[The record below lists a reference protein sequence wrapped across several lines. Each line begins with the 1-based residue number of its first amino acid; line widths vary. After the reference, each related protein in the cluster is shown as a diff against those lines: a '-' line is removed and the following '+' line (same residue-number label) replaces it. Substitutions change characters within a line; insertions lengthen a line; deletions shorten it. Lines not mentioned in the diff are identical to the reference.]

1 LLWILEKE
9 IVTMP
14 RPLQKW
20 RVLPH
25 GQLTLIDDG
34 LLTVVGELRMPLG
47 GFPRRITV
55 ARLSDGR
62 LVIYSA
68 IALDEP
74 EMQQI
79 EHFGIPSFLIVP
91 GDLHRLD
98 AKIWKDRYPG
108 LFVVAPAG
116 ARRRVEEVVP
126 VDADDVDFKDA
137 NVRYLTVPGT
147 EGHEAALIVKT
158 HQGTTLVV
166 NDLIWNVQDR
176 PGFGGWVFHA
186 LGLSGRKPFIPFV
199 AKLHS
204 IKDRETLSAQLQAWA
219 ALGGLNRIVV
229 SHGDIVGVEAPLVL
243 RELAHSLAA

>member
-1 LLWILEKE
+1 
-9 IVTMP
+9 MP
-14 RPLQKW
+14 RPFQKW
-20 RVLPH
+20 TLLPH
-25 GQLTLIDDG
+25 GKLVQLDDG
-34 LLTVVGELRMPLG
+34 LLTVVGELSMPLVD
-47 GFPRRITV
+47 FPRRMTV
-55 ARLSDGR
+55 ARLRDGR

-74 EMQQI
+74 EMTQL

-98 AKIWKDRYPG
+98 AKAWKDRYPG

-147 EGHEAALIVKT
+147 DGREAALIVKT
-158 HQGTTLVV
+158 HSGTTLVV

-186 LGLSGRKPFIPFV
+186 LGLSGENPVVPFV

-204 IKDRETLSAQLQAWA
+204 IKNKETLSAQFQAWA
-219 ALGGLNRIVV
+219 ALGGLNRIIV
-229 SHGDIVGVEAPLVL
+229 SHGEIVGPEAPLVL

>member
-1 LLWILEKE
+1 
-9 IVTMP
+9 MP

-20 RVLPH
+20 HVLPH
-25 GQLTLIDDG
+25 GKLTQIDDG
-34 LLTVVGELRMPLG
+34 LLTVEGELPMPLG
-47 GFPRRITV
+47 DFPRRMTV
-55 ARLSDGR
+55 ARLRDGR

-74 EMQQI
+74 EMTQL
-79 EHFGIPSFLIVP
+79 EHFGIPAFLIIP

-98 AKIWKDRYPG
+98 AKVWKDRYPG
-108 LFVVAPAG
+108 IFVVAPPG

-126 VDADDVDFKDA
+126 VDADEVDFRDP

-147 EGHEAALIVKT
+147 EGREAALIVKT
-158 HQGTTLVV
+158 RRGTTLVV

-176 PGFGGWVFHA
+176 PGFGGWVFHS
-186 LGLSGRKPFIPFV
+186 LGLSGKKPLIPFV

-204 IKDRETLSAQLQAWA
+204 IKDKQTFSAQLQAWA
-219 ALGGLNRIVV
+219 QLGGLNRIIV
-229 SHGDIVGVEAPLVL
+229 SHGEIVGAEAPLVL